1 MIAMPQVSCI
11 VPAYNA
17 ERYLKQALESAL
29 AQSVEVEIIVVDD
42 GSTDQT
48 TAIASGFSGRVRV
61 ISQPNSGVAV
71 ARNRGLAVASAEFLA
86 FLDSD
91 DLWSSNKLKRQLAA
105 FAEDPSLELCASH
118 IQNFRGDLEPVG
130 EAVPGYNTEM
140 LIRRTLMDRVG
151 PFATIMQHSATLD
164 WMLRARDAKVVE
176 RLLPDTLSYRRLHQQ
191 NMSRAQASESLR
203 EHLLTLHASLRRK
216 SKPELIIDKQSRN

>member
-1 MIAMPQVSCI
+1 MITKPHVSCI

-29 AQSVEVEIIVVDD
+29 AQSVELEIIVVDD
-42 GSTDQT
+42 GSTDRT
-48 TAIASGFSGRVRV
+48 TAIASAFADKVRV
-61 ISQPNSGVAV
+61 ISQPNSGVAA
-71 ARNRGLAVASAEFLA
+71 ARNRGMAATNTKFLA

-91 DLWSSNKLKRQLAA
+91 DLWSSNKLERQLAA
-105 FAEDPSLELCASH
+105 FAEHPALELCASH
-118 IQNFRGDLEPVG
+118 IQNFRGNLEPIG

-151 PFATIMQHSATLD
+151 PFTTRLQHAATLD

-176 RLLPDTLSYRRLHQQ
+176 RLLPDTLSYRRLHQE
-191 NMSRAQASESLR
+191 NMSRIQASESLR

-216 SKPELIIDKQSRN
+216 SKPEIDYR